1 MFRFEGR
8 IVLQFYHEAKMLYR
22 KAVSPITIMF
32 IPHDDTRRTINLNI
46 PVAILALLTFFSFA
60 GATYL
65 CSLIPDVIRYRAM
78 EQQFHDYSQK
88 VSDLNTTLLSL
99 KKTEKELH
107 AQMSL
112 GSKEKISERED
123 SSKVISLNIANVHQ
137 QIESSI
143 QTIDAIKD
151 YIRKQKDLY
160 LATSRGLPTKHMEGK
175 SNQEKRILFHI
186 KAVDMNKYDR
196 IISRASAKYNVDTAL
211 IKAIIKTESNFDQ
224 RAVSPN
230 GAQGLMQLMPETAYA
245 LQVEDA
251 FHPENNI
258 EAGTRYLRYLLNLF
272 EDNLPVALAAYNAGE
287 NAVIKHN
294 NNIPPY
300 KETEAY
306 VQRVLDHLN
315 SYRQI
320 GQSIKQGKVIC
331 NRDSKRYHLP
341 GMKYYHL
348 VETHRRVEFSSE
360 DEAIKAGYHKAP
372 R

>member
-1 MFRFEGR
+1 M
-8 IVLQFYHEAKMLYR
+8 QFYHEAKMLVR
-22 KAVSPITIMF
+22 KAVSPITIMI
-32 IPHDDTRRTINLNI
+32 IPHGDTRRTINLNI
-46 PVAILALLTFFSFA
+46 PMAVIVLLTLFSFA

-65 CSLIPDVIRYRAM
+65 FSMIPDVIRYRGM
-78 EQQFHDYSQK
+78 EKQFLEYSQK
-88 VSDLNTTLLSL
+88 VSDLKATLLSL

-107 AQMSL
+107 ALMSL
-112 GSKEKISERED
+112 GSKEEISERED
-123 SSKVISLNIANVHQ
+123 SSKVISLNITSVHQ
-137 QIESSI
+137 QIESCMH
-143 QTIDAIKD
+143 TIDAIKNLL
-151 YIRKQKDLY
+151 RKQKDLY
-160 LATSRGLPTKHMEGK
+160 LATSKGFPGNHMEGK
-175 SNQEKRILFHI
+175 SNQERRILFHI
-186 KAVDMNKYDR
+186 KAADMVKYDQ
-196 IISRASAKYNVDTAL
+196 IISKASGKYNVDAAL
-211 IKAIIKTESNFDQ
+211 IKAIIKTESNFDH
-224 RAVSPN
+224 RAVSPK
-230 GAQGLMQLMPETAYA
+230 GAQGLMQLMPQTAYA
-245 LQVEDA
+245 LQVEDS
-251 FHPENNI
+251 FHPDNNI
-258 EAGTRYLRYLLNLF
+258 EGGTRYLRYLLDLF
-272 EDNLPVALAAYNAGE
+272 EDNLPLALAAYNAGE

-348 VETHRRVEFSSE
+348 VEANRRVEFSSE